1 MPVLLILAGGVI
13 VYLLLQQGGVTGTY
27 TNPYGYQ
34 RSLSIA
40 PGGQQYSS
48 PLYANPTSGL
58 GAQGSGALTGTVVAA
73 GAGSIS
79 QAILQS
85 SANNNGGT
93 PTGTASAVAGALGV
107 VGGIFSAL
115 WSAHEARV
123 KAATSEN
130 QAVNAAVA
138 GWDSAMR
145 QINAAYNSGAATPQQ
160 CIAAVQQAMANFWA
174 EVGPVIQSGRNGC
187 SSGMA
192 CPPYAGCS
200 GSIGAAC
207 CVGCYDLEGDTKPA
221 TLQTSDGGFGT
232 PILFG
237 SKGTVVAISQG
248 GGVVAYQAVYGSKY
262 GGVNRPG
269 YNMTWQHAA

>member
-1 MPVLLILAGGVI
+1 M
-13 VYLLLQQGGVTGTY
+13 QQGGLSATY
-27 TNPYGYQ
+27 TNPYGRQ
-34 RSLSIA
+34 SNFTLA
-40 PGGQQYSS
+40 PGSS
-48 PLYANPTSGL
+48 PTGTPLYANPTSGI
-58 GAQGSGALTGTVVAA
+58 GVQGSGALVGSTVAA
-73 GAGSIS
+73 GSASIAS
-79 QAILQS
+79 AILQS
-85 SANNNGGT
+85 SANSNGGT

-115 WSAHEARV
+115 WSAHEARA

-160 CIAAVQQAMANFWA
+160 CVDAVNRVMQNFWA
-174 EVGPVIQSGRNGC
+174 EVGPMIQSGRNGC

-221 TLQTSDGGFGT
+221 TLQASDGGFGT

-269 YNMTWQHAA
+269 YNMTWRHAA